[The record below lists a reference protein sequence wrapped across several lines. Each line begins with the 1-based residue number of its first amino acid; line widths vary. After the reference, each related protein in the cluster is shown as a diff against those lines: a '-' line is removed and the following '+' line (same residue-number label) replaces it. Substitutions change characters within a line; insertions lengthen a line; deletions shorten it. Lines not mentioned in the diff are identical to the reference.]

1 MRYLLDTHTVL
12 WSIGQ
17 SHRLS
22 ATALD
27 IIRDRTNEI
36 AVSAV
41 SLWEISLKY
50 GIGKL
55 VLGSMTPDDIPAHCE
70 SLGLRIVQLDPEDA
84 STWHT
89 LPRTV
94 DHRDPFDR
102 MLVHQCIR
110 MRAILV
116 TRDARLACYEPHGLV
131 RAW

>member
-1 MRYLLDTHTVL
+1 MKYLLDTHTVL

-27 IIRDRTNEI
+27 IIRDRANEI

-55 VLGSMTPDDIPAHCE
+55 VLGSMASDDIPRA
-70 SLGLRIVQLDPEDA
+70 LREPGIADRPA
-84 STWHT
+84 R
-89 LPRTV
+89 PR
-94 DHRDPFDR
+94 
-102 MLVHQCIR
+102 
-110 MRAILV
+110 
-116 TRDARLACYEPHGLV
+116 
-131 RAW
+131 